1 MREFVVAGN
10 SNSINS
16 INSINSS
23 SHSSSSLTSTT
34 SIASDYK
41 WTNVNLVSDV
51 STVRS
56 AVHAGYVNML
66 RDTIQQLGFRA
77 VPFLE
82 TSLSLVLSLLQM
94 TYSNSLLLKADRGSR
109 DVSETKRM
117 RNTCYKI
124 FTLVFETYKDLSLS
138 RDIVLQP
145 LKQILV
151 KASVDMAA
159 GLSRAERPSAMM
171 EVIVSVSDTPDVRSY
186 LLSKLE
192 GGCDGGALVR
202 ATVGCLRST
211 GDTIVESAL
220 TFVERLMEHDEYVK
234 SGGVEKSKLPPF
246 GYVCNIC
253 KAGGSARHYVTD
265 CPHKKDISKRKET
278 VMLATGQTAEVSA
291 RTIVTE
297 EIVVVKK
304 KGTLLLRP
312 HLHHLL
318 CLFQERLTTRR

>member
-1 MREFVVAGN
+1 
-10 SNSINS
+10 
-16 INSINSS
+16 
-23 SHSSSSLTSTT
+23 
-34 SIASDYK
+34 
-41 WTNVNLVSDV
+41 
-51 STVRS
+51 
-56 AVHAGYVNML
+56 HAGYVNML

-151 KASVDMAA
+151 KASGDMAA

-246 GYVCNIC
+246 GYVCN
-253 KAGGSARHYVTD
+253 
-265 CPHKKDISKRKET
+265 
-278 VMLATGQTAEVSA
+278 
-291 RTIVTE
+291 
-297 EIVVVKK
+297 
-304 KGTLLLRP
+304 
-312 HLHHLL
+312 
-318 CLFQERLTTRR
+318 